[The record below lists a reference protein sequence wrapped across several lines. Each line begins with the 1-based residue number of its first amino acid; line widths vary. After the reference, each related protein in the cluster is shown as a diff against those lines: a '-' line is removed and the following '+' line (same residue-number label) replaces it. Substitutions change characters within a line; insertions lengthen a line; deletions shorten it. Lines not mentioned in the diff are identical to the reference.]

1 MENGNKKN
9 KLSLK
14 NILLLASFGIIII
27 VFKYYLIRGD
37 FCQETCA
44 NINSEIDIIKCLD
57 ACSINREDYREP
69 VSNFK
74 IILYSS
80 IVIIFWILLIRF
92 INNYERGNNNH
103 IIIKFMELMKKF
115 KDKLMRKDKVENDG
129 YRKIE

>member
-1 MENGNKKN
+1 MF
-9 KLSLK
+9 L
-14 NILLLASFGIIII
+14 NILII
-27 VFKYYLIRGD
+27 GD
-37 FCQETCA
+37 FCHETCA

-115 KDKLMRKDKVENDG
+115 KDKLMKKDKVDNDG